1 MNVMNMTNKRLEA
14 FIIDVIVSFVAG
26 IPFLL
31 LSILLSNSL
40 TWMSFALAFMCA
52 LLFCK
57 DVNNGRSFGKNNAGL
72 CVLSEKNEKVPSI
85 SILILRNLFYILW
98 PVEIMLL
105 ISNSKKRLGDYV
117 MRTKVVSCAKV
128 SKSSFGITSKYLY
141 SLFMVTAILFAL
153 FYVVTHLIYEFSPIM
168 RLLYS

>member
-1 MNVMNMTNKRLEA
+1 MNLNNKRLEA
-14 FIIDVIVSFVAG
+14 FVIDVIVSFAAG

-31 LSILLSNSL
+31 ISILFSNSL

-52 LLFCK
+52 LLLCK
-57 DVNNGRSFGKNNAGL
+57 DVNNGRSFGKKNAGL
-72 CVLSEKNEKVPSI
+72 CILSEKDEKVPSI
-85 SILILRNLFYILW
+85 STLILRNLFYILW
-98 PVEIMLL
+98 PVEIILL

-128 SKSSFGITSKYLY
+128 SKSSLKITRIYIY
-141 SLFMVTAILFAL
+141 SLIIVTVILFAL
-153 FYVVTHLIYEFSPIM
+153 FYVVTNLIYELSPIM